1 MALSPSLQ
9 RKAAKES
16 LASAHKPGQVILI
29 HTGVAMLI
37 SLICVL
43 ADHFL
48 AQEISKTGGLSGM
61 STRAFLS
68 TAQSVLHIFQ
78 LTFIP
83 FWQMGYLYYTLR
95 IAKGQPAGAGDLWE
109 GFHRFVPITLLKLLL
124 GILLLLLM
132 FACSYAASFLF
143 MMTPWAAPMLTQMET
158 LLLEGKDY
166 VEVTEYVMSQM
177 QGNMLPL
184 LIIFGVLFCVAG
196 IFLFFFVRQAE
207 LWLLDHPNK
216 GAFSALIGSIRCMH
230 RNKLGMLRIDLSF
243 WWFYI
248 LEVLVCILSFG
259 NVILRSFGLFMSG
272 DTFLTYL
279 LFFCLYLWAQLMLYW
294 WKRNEVA
301 VTYAHAYLAICPEET
316 TEEQP
321 TTV

>member
-1 MALSPSLQ
+1 MLLSPSLH
-9 RKAAKES
+9 RKAAKDS
-16 LASAHKPGQVILI
+16 LATAHKPGRVILI

-48 AQEISKTGGLSGM
+48 AQEISKASGLSGL

-68 TAQSVLHIFQ
+68 TVQTVLHMFQ
-78 LTFIP
+78 LVFLP

-95 IAKGQPAGAGDLWE
+95 IARGQAAGAGDLLE
-109 GFHRFVPITLLKLLL
+109 GFRRFLPIALLKLLL
-124 GILLLLLM
+124 GMLLLALM

-143 MMTPWAAPMLTQMET
+143 MMTPWATPIFTQMEA

-166 VEVTEYVMSQM
+166 VEVSEYMMTQM
-177 QGNMLPL
+177 QEYMTPL
-184 LIIFGVLFCVAG
+184 LIIYGILFAIVGV
-196 IFLFFFVRQAE
+196 IFFFFTRQAE

-216 GAFSALIGSIRCMH
+216 GPFAALVGSIRCM
-230 RNKLGMLRIDLSF
+230 RGNKMGMLRIDLSF
-243 WWFYI
+243 WWFYA
-248 LEVLVCILSFG
+248 LEILVCVLSFG
-259 NVILRSFGLFMSG
+259 NVILRSFGLNMSN

-316 TEEQP
+316 TEKQP